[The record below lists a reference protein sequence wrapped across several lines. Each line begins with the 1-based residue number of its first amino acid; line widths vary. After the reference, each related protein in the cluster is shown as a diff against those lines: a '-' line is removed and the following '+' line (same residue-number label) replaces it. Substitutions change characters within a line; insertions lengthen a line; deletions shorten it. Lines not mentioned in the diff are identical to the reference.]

1 MPLVAA
7 LPEGLVLLTLQRPC
21 VPVQHSTME
30 SLLERGEKIDDL
42 VSKSEVLG
50 IHSKAFYKT
59 VRTGPPP
66 LHAAVCL
73 RMFWNVWRGG
83 ALLE

>member
-1 MPLVAA
+1 MTPVAA
-7 LPEGLVLLTLQRPC
+7 LPEGPVSFTPRRLC
-21 VPVQHSTME
+21 VSVQHSTME

-66 LHAAVCL
+66 LHASRL
-73 RMFWNVWRGG
+73 P
-83 ALLE
+83 